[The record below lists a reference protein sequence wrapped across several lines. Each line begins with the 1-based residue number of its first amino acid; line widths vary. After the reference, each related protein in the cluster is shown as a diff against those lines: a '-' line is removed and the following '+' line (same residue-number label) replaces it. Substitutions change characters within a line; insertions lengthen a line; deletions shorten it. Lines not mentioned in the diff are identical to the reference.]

1 MSCISERVRK
11 VWAREALL
19 QATLLLSVR
28 PRRGGGG
35 GGLSVPCP
43 STRMWGSWAAPALK
57 GVRAGVGAPAAPRR
71 RAGCPPLGERG
82 GGVSPPPPA
91 HWRCFFGGDPA
102 GRADAPVGL
111 RPLVAALPTGGGMTS
126 SSAAWRR
133 ALPRRRQTRQCA
145 CNRQRHTPSGQP
157 KPAQC
162 QGQDSSKNNFRVRT
176 PSRQGESARVVGKR
190 NSSRQWATRIRGR
203 KDGKAR
209 RTCKLLAVGW

>member
-71 RAGCPPLGERG
+71 RAGCSPLGERG
-82 GGVSPPPPA
+82 GGVFPPPPGTLA
-91 HWRCFFGGDPA
+91 VFFRRGPRRSCRCA
-102 GRADAPVGL
+102 GRPA
-111 RPLVAALPTGGGMTS
+111 S
-126 SSAAWRR
+126 
-133 ALPRRRQTRQCA
+133 PRRRAPYGGRYDFFFRRMEKSPSAPPSNSTVRLQSSASHSQRPTQTCSMSRSRFKQKQFPGQNAVETRRIGTGCRQ
-145 CNRQRHTPSGQP
+145 T
-157 KPAQC
+157 K
-162 QGQDSSKNNFRVRT
+162 
-176 PSRQGESARVVGKR
+176 
-190 NSSRQWATRIRGR
+190 
-203 KDGKAR
+203 
-209 RTCKLLAVGW
+209 